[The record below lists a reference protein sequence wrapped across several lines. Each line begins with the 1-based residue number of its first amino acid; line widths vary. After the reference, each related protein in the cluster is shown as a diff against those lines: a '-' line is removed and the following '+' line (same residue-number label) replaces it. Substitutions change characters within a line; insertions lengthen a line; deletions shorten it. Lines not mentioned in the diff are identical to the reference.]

1 MKRLFISVVLLAPIA
16 IGCSN
21 SDKSK
26 ASASAP
32 PAGGKPAAATAS
44 LASAGGEVQ
53 TPTTPAARRAD
64 PVYSYVDEARQDL
77 SDGKVNVINQVMRLS
92 RDESAKFWPIYHD
105 YEDELF
111 DLGDKRIEMTR
122 AFLKAQSTGSLDND
136 NATALTKDWFDTESQ
151 RLTILKK
158 YHDQIASGISP
169 VRAAQF
175 AQLEHRFDT
184 VIDLMIAS
192 ELPLV
197 RGGAAAAAAEPAAAA
212 PSAAVQG
219 K

>member
-1 MKRLFISVVLLAPIA
+1 MKRLFMPVALIVASVGV
-16 IGCSN
+16 GCVDN
-21 SDKSK
+21 GKPK
-26 ASASAP
+26 GSASAAP
-32 PAGGKPAAATAS
+32 SAAKASNAS
-44 LASAGGEVQ
+44 LASTGPEMKIPQ
-53 TPTTPAARRAD
+53 TPAERRAD

-77 SDGKVNVINQVMRLS
+77 SDGKVKVINQVMHLS

-111 DLGDKRIEMTR
+111 DLGDKRVEMTR
-122 AFLKAQSTGSLDND
+122 AFLKAETSNSLDND
-136 NATALTKDWFDTESQ
+136 KAAALAKDWFDTESAQ
-151 RLTILKK
+151 LALLKK
-158 YHDQIASGISP
+158 YHDQIAAELSP

-184 VIDLMIAS
+184 VIDLMVAS

-197 RGGAAAAAAEPAAAA
+197 RAQPAAA
-212 PSAAVQG
+212 PTAAASE

>member
-1 MKRLFISVVLLAPIA
+1 MKRLLIPLALLAPIA

-26 ASASAP
+26 ASATA
-32 PAGGKPAAATAS
+32 APAAGKAETAS
-44 LASAGGEVQ
+44 LASVGGAAQ
-53 TPTTPAARRAD
+53 IPATPAARRAD

-77 SDGKVNVINQVMRLS
+77 SEGKVGVINQVMRLS

-122 AFLKAQSTGSLDND
+122 AFLKAQSTGSLDNA

-151 RLTILKK
+151 RLAILKK
-158 YHDQIASGISP
+158 YHDQIAAEISP

-184 VIDLMIAS
+184 VVDLLIAS

-197 RGGAAAAAAEPAAAA
+197 NAAAEPTASAARTAAA
-212 PSAAVQG
+212 QE

>member
-1 MKRLFISVVLLAPIA
+1 VKIPQ
-16 IGCSN
+16 G
-21 SDKSK
+21 
-26 ASASAP
+26 
-32 PAGGKPAAATAS
+32 AAAR
-44 LASAGGEVQ
+44 G
-53 TPTTPAARRAD
+53 AD
-64 PVYSYVDEARQDL
+64 PVYSYLDEARQDL

-122 AFLKAQSTGSLDND
+122 AFLKAQSSGSLDND
-136 NATALTKDWFDTESQ
+136 KAAALAKDWFDAEQ
-151 RLTILKK
+151 QQLTILKK
-158 YHDQIASGISP
+158 YHDQIAAELSP

-175 AQLEHRFDT
+175 TQLERRFDT
-184 VIDLMIAS
+184 VMDLLVAS

-197 RGGAAAAAAEPAAAA
+197 RGEPGAAARTAAA
-212 PSAAVQG
+212 QG